1 MPMWEPLCK
10 PASRRLRV
18 RECAASRHCTAC
30 VLPATTAS
38 ADAASRAGCEVSGA
52 CIRMLSAREAIAAC
66 WLCTSAAHASAW
78 PALPRRVVWRHCA
91 ACKGCCKALGHVHK
105 HQFSAAGACRSYGS
119 WSATPMHHCQYQE
132 RAAWKHLACGRM
144 RTCPA
149 AVDAAM
155 P

>member
-105 HQFSAAGACRSYGS
+105 HQFSAAEHAGATAVGLRLPCTTANIKSEQFGS
-119 WSATPMHHCQYQE
+119 TLH
-132 RAAWKHLACGRM
+132 AAGCAHALLL
-144 RTCPA
+144 
-149 AVDAAM
+149 
-155 P
+155 